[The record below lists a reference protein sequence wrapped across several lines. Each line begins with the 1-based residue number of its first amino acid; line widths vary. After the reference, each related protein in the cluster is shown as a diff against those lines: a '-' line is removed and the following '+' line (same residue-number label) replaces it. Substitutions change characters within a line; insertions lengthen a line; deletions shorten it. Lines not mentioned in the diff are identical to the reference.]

1 MSIAITYFIVYV
13 TEALIAYYY
22 LRKIFSKKIS
32 NFVLLLGYTISYG
45 IQYMI
50 SFTRIAN
57 INLIVFIITN
67 FLLIFLLYKTSTFI
81 AFLHS
86 MVMSIMMGFGEIITN
101 ALLNSPIYQYE
112 IPDLKQ
118 SVFIIYF
125 IISKTLYYILMLI
138 IAHLFSKKKE
148 QPLFYDKTTLVLLT
162 VPILSLFLM
171 TTFYNICSTML
182 ILKRTENLIIISSF
196 CIMLINILI
205 VCLFEYLQDKQSKIA
220 QLELEVQREA
230 DSKQYSKLLEQ
241 QDISQKILVHD
252 IKHHLQNIQQLQHAK
267 EYEQAEQYIEN
278 ILNEPSLRHSFK
290 PTKNKLL
297 NLILSQYILSCEKK
311 HISLK
316 IDAQNTDI
324 DFLSDA
330 DITALFCNLLD
341 NAIEA
346 SENIEEAI
354 IECKITDKEDT
365 AITVISLVNSCRIA
379 PKKATN
385 RFFLSSKEEP
395 ERHGIG
401 MRSINRIVEK
411 YSGIME
417 NYYNENRKE
426 FHTTIAL
433 TNKQPAVSKIN
444 LRK

>member
-1 MSIAITYFIVYV
+1 
-13 TEALIAYYY
+13 
-22 LRKIFSKKIS
+22 
-32 NFVLLLGYTISYG
+32 
-45 IQYMI
+45 
-50 SFTRIAN
+50 
-57 INLIVFIITN
+57 
-67 FLLIFLLYKTSTFI
+67 
-81 AFLHS
+81 
-86 MVMSIMMGFGEIITN
+86 
-101 ALLNSPIYQYE
+101 
-112 IPDLKQ
+112 
-118 SVFIIYF
+118 
-125 IISKTLYYILMLI
+125 
-138 IAHLFSKKKE
+138 
-148 QPLFYDKTTLVLLT
+148 
-162 VPILSLFLM
+162 
-171 TTFYNICSTML
+171 ML